1 MARIVLTDVQVLINT
16 STDISD
22 HIASV
27 TLNSTVNEVQTTAMG
42 NTAITR
48 VGGLLDNSVTL
59 EFHQDFA
66 TSSIESI
73 VYPLIGTVTTMKVKP
88 TSSATGTANPQYVFS
103 ALVSEW
109 TPINGAVGELSTAS
123 VTWPISGTIT
133 KTTA

>member
-16 STDISD
+16 STDISSFVSS
-22 HIASV
+22 I

-48 VGGLLDNSVTL
+48 VGGLLDNSVTI
-59 EFHQDFA
+59 EFYQDFA
-66 TSSIESI
+66 TSQLESI
-73 VYPLIGTVTTMKVKP
+73 IYPLIGTVTPMRIKP
-88 TSSATGTANPQYVFS
+88 TTSATSATNPQYQFS

-109 TPINGAVGELSTAS
+109 SPISGAVGELSTAS
-123 VTWPISGTIT
+123 ATWPISGTIT

>member
-1 MARIVLTDVQVLINT
+1 
-16 STDISD
+16 
-22 HIASV
+22 
-27 TLNSTVNEVQTTAMG
+27 
-42 NTAITR
+42 
-48 VGGLLDNSVTL
+48 VTL

>member
-22 HIASV
+22 HVASV

-66 TSSIESI
+66 TSSIEATI
-73 VYPLIGTVTTMKVKP
+73 YPLIGSVTTMKIKP
-88 TSSATGTANPQYVFS
+88 ASTTTNSTNPQYIFS